1 MKRTTLLLISVLFFS
16 GNLLSQ
22 NISDRTL
29 IFNVTDSG
37 VYKPIIWGLDLAWL
51 SEDNV
56 KRGIAFMGA
65 DRVDVIRSSF
75 TPTAPLV
82 NGDLAATELG
92 RLNQRLNIIKLTG
105 ANTKVVLNCD
115 HPTVDAWFK
124 GNAARWAQLIDVTTR
139 RHQEAG
145 RQVITVSPFNEPDY
159 TATGQGTV
167 TDFYNIAGEL
177 RKNPRF
183 DSIRISGGNTLNT
196 DQALNWYNQLKTRL
210 DEGNTHQLAG
220 SFDNYANFF
229 KTVRGNGD
237 HATND
242 ELHNVMEAMV
252 GVEYGMQNGIW
263 WGTAELAR
271 GEFVKASDG
280 RRLAYAEHRPN
291 WTAASVYRGVD
302 GKIQAFGGTSERQA
316 VTTTYSFISRDRDV
330 YFDGV
335 GPQRE
340 YVMTLPGGTGYQQ
353 GQTNAEKVVNI
364 TWGEDIQPV
373 INGKY
378 KLVNKNSG
386 KVMEVAGGS
395 TTSGANIQQN
405 TYNGSTY
412 QQWNV
417 TPVSNRVGGDFSYF
431 SIISAQSGKSLDIL
445 NWSLSN
451 AGNIIMW
458 DDAKGN
464 NQQWFLEYAG
474 DNCFYIRSRHSAKCI
489 EVANNSTAN
498 YANIQQWEKD
508 GGTNQLWRLLP
519 VDAAIEFESPSKP
532 TNLKAFP
539 QNASIMLKWNSNF
552 EKDISG
558 YNILRSEYLDKE
570 FSTIARNIKD
580 TFYVDNT
587 ATVEKSYYYKII
599 AVDNSMNSS
608 VYSDIKP
615 SKVTGDTGLIA
626 DYSFES
632 NCKDSIY
639 NNNHAIA
646 IGSIDYVDAF
656 KGGKSVSMNGTNSY
670 VRLPST
676 LANLKSITISSLVYW
691 KGGAN
696 WQRIFEFASDQNNYM
711 YLTPRTFGGQL
722 RFAIKNGG
730 TEQVLNASSLVANK
744 WYHVAVT
751 ISDTV
756 ACLYLNGVLADKTE
770 TLKISLADF
779 KPMLNY
785 IGRGYFTSAL
795 LNANIDDFK
804 VFNYALDGS
813 KISELASS
821 VINSTE
827 TLKQHS
833 ELEIWPLPAVNTLNV
848 SYSSNSQVENS
859 SLSIYDLKGSLI
871 KESSIITNV
880 TSQIDISGIKSG
892 VYILKVNNENESLI
906 RKITIK

>member
-1 MKRTTLLLISVLFFS
+1 MKRTTLLLFSILFFS
-16 GNLLSQ
+16 GSLLCQ
-22 NISDRTL
+22 NISDRSL
-29 IFNVTDSG
+29 IFNVSDTG
-37 VYKPIIWGLDLAWL
+37 TYKPIIWGLDLAWL

-56 KRGIAFMGA
+56 RRGIAFMGA

-139 RHQEAG
+139 RHQDAG

-177 RKNPRF
+177 RKIPRF

-196 DQALNWYNQLKTRL
+196 DQALGWYNQLKTRL
-210 DEGNTHQLAG
+210 NEGNTHQLAG

-229 KTVRGNGD
+229 KAVRGNGH

-252 GVEYGMQNGIW
+252 GVEHGMQTGIW

-291 WTAASVYRGVD
+291 WTAASVYKCLD
-302 GKIQAFGGTSERQA
+302 GKVQAFGGTSERQA
-316 VTTTYSFISRDRDV
+316 VSTTYSFISRDRDV
-330 YFDGV
+330 FFDGY

-340 YVMTLPGGTGYQQ
+340 YIMTLPGGTGYQQ
-353 GQTNAEKVVNI
+353 GQTNAERVVNI

-378 KLVNKNSG
+378 KLVNRNSG

-405 TYNGSTY
+405 AYNGSAY

-417 TPVSNRVGGDFSYF
+417 TPVSDRVGGDFSYF
-431 SIISAQSGKSLDIL
+431 SIISSQSAKSLDIL

-451 AGNIIMW
+451 AGNIILW

-464 NQQWFLEYAG
+464 NQQWYLEYAG
-474 DNCFYIRSRHSAKCI
+474 DNNFYIRSRHSAKCI
-489 EVANNSTAN
+489 EVANNSASN

-532 TNLKAFP
+532 LNVFTFP
-539 QNASIMLKWNSNF
+539 QSASIKIVWNSNK
-552 EKDISG
+552 EDDISG
-558 YNILRSEYLDKE
+558 YTILRSEFTDGEYR
-570 FSTIARNIKD
+570 TIARNIKD

-587 ATVEKSYYYKII
+587 VDVEKTYFYKIR
-599 AVDNSMNSS
+599 AVDKSLNNS
-608 VYSDIKP
+608 VFSDIK
-615 SKVTGDTGLIA
+615 SGKIDRNNRLIA
-626 DYSFES
+626 EYNF
-632 NCKDSIY
+632 DSQC
-639 NNNHAIA
+639 
-646 IGSIDYVDAF
+646 IDSTENKYHSEAVGNVLYTDGVN
-656 KGGKSVSMNGTNSY
+656 GGKSVSLNGINSFIK
-670 VRLPST
+670 LPST
-676 LANLKSITISSLVYW
+676 LVNLKSITISSLVYW

-696 WQRIFEFASDQNNYM
+696 WQRIFEFAADQNNYM

-730 TEQVLNASSLVANK
+730 AEQILNASSLTTNK
-744 WYHVAVT
+744 WSHVAIT
-751 ISDTV
+751 INDTV

-770 TLKISLADF
+770 KLNSNPFDF
-779 KPMLNY
+779 RPMLNY
-785 IGRGYFTSAL
+785 IGRGHFTSAL
-795 LNANIDDFK
+795 LNANIDDFML
-804 VFNYALDGS
+804 FNHALDGNQ
-813 KISELASS
+813 ISELANNQL
-821 VINSTE
+821 NSTQ
-827 TLKQHS
+827 TIKHHS
-833 ELEIWPLPAVNTLNV
+833 ELEIWPLPAINKLNV
-848 SYSSNSQVENS
+848 RYKSAVPNEKTGFRIYNLNGSLLKNLSITSNSIQEINVSN
-859 SLSIYDLKGSLI
+859 LK
-871 KESSIITNV
+871 
-880 TSQIDISGIKSG
+880 SGI
-892 VYILKVNNENESLI
+892 YIIKVGNEKETLI
-906 RKITIK
+906 RKISIK